1 MKGAKS
7 LSSGNK
13 SKNPDLNLILQ
24 KGKKKVEIQGMALP
38 ISRYTLSTVTE
49 KKNRDLNL
57 VVR

>member
-13 SKNPDLNLILQ
+13 SKSLDLNLILQ

-49 KKNRDLNL
+49 KKIEI
-57 VVR
+57 